1 MDKRILTSNTHLQ
14 LLPKGGGLD
23 TEVGELL
30 LTPIYLSGFFKEG
43 KNRVHL

>member
-1 MDKRILTSNTHLQ
+1 MDKRVFPSNTHLQ

-23 TEVGELL
+23 TEELL

-43 KNRVHL
+43 KNRVRL